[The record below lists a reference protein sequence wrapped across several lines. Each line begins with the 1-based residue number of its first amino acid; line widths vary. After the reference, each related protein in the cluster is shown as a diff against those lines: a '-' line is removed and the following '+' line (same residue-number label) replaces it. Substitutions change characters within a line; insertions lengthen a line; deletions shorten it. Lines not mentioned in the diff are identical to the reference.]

1 MTVLDVLNAP
11 WAILPNRLEEI
22 QAIYAARSRG
32 EELDIAA
39 IEARIGRPLGVD
51 QQQNYEVRNG
61 AALIPLH
68 GVLAPRMNL
77 MTNMSG
83 GTSTE
88 LFARDVQ
95 TAAADPT
102 VKAIILLADTP
113 GGTVA
118 GTQAAAAAVMAVRG
132 VKPVATMVQGLMASA
147 GVWIGSAAGIVALD
161 SGTAQVGSI
170 GVVATH
176 VDVSQREQAMGVK
189 TTEIVAGKFKRAA
202 SQYGP
207 LTEIGQKVIQ
217 EQVDYL
223 YSLFVSDV
231 AGNRGVSV
239 EQVLSNMAD
248 GRMFIG
254 QQAINA
260 GLADQISSLDML
272 ITQLTATPS
281 ASPIRRTAPSLQS
294 PAQFAMDENQPTTQT
309 AAEWLAA
316 NPEMAA
322 SLRAEGAES
331 ERQRIA
337 DVRSRS
343 MPGHEALIDRLA
355 ADGKTTGVEA
365 GDAVLTAEKTALANK
380 VQARQSD
387 GAPNVPYAPAPDG
400 AREAKPEHSFEFS
413 GALGPGA
420 NEDAIHAK
428 ALAYQ
433 TEHPEANYQDAIR
446 AITTK
451 GGN

>member
-22 QAIYAARSRG
+22 QGIYAARSRG

-39 IEARIGRPLGVD
+39 VEARIGRPLGTE
-51 QQQNYEVRNG
+51 QQQGYEVRNG

-68 GVLAPRMNL
+68 GVLAQRMNL

-95 TAAADPT
+95 IAAADPT

-118 GTQAAAAAVMAVRG
+118 GTQTAAAAVRAVRG
-132 VKPVATMVQGLMASA
+132 MKPIATMVQGLMASA
-147 GVWIGSAAGIVALD
+147 GVWIGSATDLTVLD

-189 TTEIVAGKFKRAA
+189 TTEIVAGRFKRAA

-207 LTEIGQKVIQ
+207 LTETGQKVIQ
-217 EQVDYL
+217 DQVDYL
-223 YSLFVSDV
+223 YSLFVTDV
-231 AGNRGVSV
+231 AANRGVSV
-239 EQVLSNMAD
+239 ERVLDDMAD

-254 QQAINA
+254 QQAIDA

-272 ITQLTATPS
+272 IAQLTATPGASSGRRS
-281 ASPIRRTAPSLQS
+281 APVLRS
-294 PAQFAMDENQPTTQT
+294 PAQSAMDENQLTAQTT
-309 AAEWLAA
+309 AEWLAA
-316 NPEMAA
+316 NPEVVA
-322 SLRAEGAES
+322 SLKAEGAES

-337 DVRSRS
+337 AVRARS
-343 MPGHEALIDRLA
+343 LPGHEALIDRLA
-355 ADGKTTGVEA
+355 ADGKTTGPEA
-365 GDAVLTAEKTALANK
+365 ADAVLAAEKSNLASRAAVRMVDAAPAVAYAAAPDALSEAKEPQKVEPTAQEMADRAKDLVAK
-380 VQARQSD
+380 AKADGRILTATAAVAQAR
-387 GAPNVPYAPAPDG
+387 
-400 AREAKPEHSFEFS
+400 RELTQP
-413 GALGPGA
+413 
-420 NEDAIHAK
+420 
-428 ALAYQ
+428 
-433 TEHPEANYQDAIR
+433 
-446 AITTK
+446 
-451 GGN
+451 